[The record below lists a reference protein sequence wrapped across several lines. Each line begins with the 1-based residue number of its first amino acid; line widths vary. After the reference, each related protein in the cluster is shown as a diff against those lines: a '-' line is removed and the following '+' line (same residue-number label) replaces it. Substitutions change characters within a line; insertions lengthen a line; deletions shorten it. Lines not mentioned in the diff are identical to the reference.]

1 MGTLANERPDLERG
15 DRDPVGSTEVRP
27 TNGPPGGRIVGQAIQ
42 MWLGERPGGMTGE
55 VGVRSFD
62 AVLTR
67 WAPADG
73 VSTRRWWTAA
83 DRSVTRL
90 GPERRPA
97 TQPGPPSCSAGPA
110 QPFIRAQQARSVQGQ
125 SLQQHQ

>member
-1 MGTLANERPDLERG
+1 MGTLANERPGGRQG
-15 DRDPVGSTEVRP
+15 DREQVGSTEVRP

-67 WAPADG
+67 WAPA
-73 VSTRRWWTAA
+73 
-83 DRSVTRL
+83 
-90 GPERRPA
+90 
-97 TQPGPPSCSAGPA
+97 PGGQPPSGP
-110 QPFIRAQQARSVQGQ
+110 
-125 SLQQHQ
+125 

>member
-1 MGTLANERPDLERG
+1 VGTLANERPGGRQG
-15 DRDPVGSTEVRP
+15 DREQVGSTEVRP

-67 WAPADG
+67 WAPA
-73 VSTRRWWTAA
+73 
-83 DRSVTRL
+83 
-90 GPERRPA
+90 
-97 TQPGPPSCSAGPA
+97 PGGQPPSGP
-110 QPFIRAQQARSVQGQ
+110 
-125 SLQQHQ
+125 